1 MNENDLII
9 QRLNDL
15 CSRAY
20 ERGYS
25 TYSCFLNINEI
36 SLLKEQRYPTDYKL
50 FGGYDDAERCIV
62 CFNPQENSS
71 FPIVCLRIS
80 PLQQRFSDALNHR
93 DFLGALMNLGIERST
108 IGDIIIKDNV
118 GYAFCLESIAEY
130 ICENIDRIRHTS
142 VKCELI
148 TDIPDFL
155 TALPDEDE
163 IIVSSLRAD
172 AVTAGVFN
180 LSRNTVSRLFNQQKI
195 FINSRAIIKEGTQLK
210 EDDIV
215 SVRGY
220 GKFIYSCV
228 SSTTRKGRYVIKVR
242 IYK

>member
-1 MNENDLII
+1 
-9 QRLNDL
+9 
-15 CSRAY
+15 
-20 ERGYS
+20 
-25 TYSCFLNINEI
+25 
-36 SLLKEQRYPTDYKL
+36 
-50 FGGYDDAERCIV
+50 
-62 CFNPQENSS
+62 
-71 FPIVCLRIS
+71 
-80 PLQQRFSDALNHR
+80 
-93 DFLGALMNLGIERST
+93 MNLGIERST

-118 GYAFCLESIAEY
+118 GYAFCLDRMAEY
-130 ICENIDRIRHTS
+130 ICENIVRIRHTS
-142 VKCELI
+142 VKCEII
-148 TDIPDFL
+148 TEIPDFL

-220 GKFIYSCV
+220 GQFIYSCV